1 MPTRNKPK
9 PPKSVHSNEISID
22 RQSDSFTFTQKEL
35 RQSQDEPKPKIK
47 PISNFP
53 LSKAVTQSQIK
64 YQENNSPV
72 RISVFSINSNNSSHI
87 NEFTPKED
95 ETLDNHKENYLDM
108 DLTTIEIDQN
118 QNLPQ
123 EKKNLAEIIKNKILK
138 INNLNLC
145 SDFTNYLD
153 LDKFC
158 EFTEVY
164 MKIKVFKHSLV
175 PIQIPPFRN
184 VTKNSFDH
192 LETKK
197 KRQTSVTEKNPMN
210 KTNKG
215 YHFIVGLLMII
226 GVLILLFL
234 IILLV
239 KS

>member
-9 PPKSVHSNEISID
+9 PNKSVHTNEIFLD
-22 RQSDSFTFTQKEL
+22 RENDSFSLSQKEI
-35 RQSQDEPKPKIK
+35 RMNPDESKPKIK
-47 PISNFP
+47 PISNVP
-53 LSKAVTQSQIK
+53 VSKAVTQSQIK
-64 YQENNSPV
+64 YEDNDSPV
-72 RISVFSINSNNSSHI
+72 RISVFSINSNCSSHI
-87 NEFTPKED
+87 GEYMPKGD
-95 ETLDNHKENYLDM
+95 KTLDNNQENYLDM
-108 DLTTIEIDQN
+108 DITTIEIDQN

-145 SDFTNYLD
+145 CDFISYLN

-197 KRQTSVTEKNPMN
+197 KRETSVTENNPMN
-210 KTNKG
+210 KTKKR
-215 YHFIVGLLMII
+215 YYFVVGLLMII